1 MSQENVAVA
10 RRAYDAFE
18 RDGLDG
24 LLRYLHP
31 EIEWT
36 TTGTF
41 IEAGTYRGHE
51 EVRRYL
57 GSMLDEFEDS
67 RNEPQELIDAGDQV
81 VVSARLTGR
90 GKRSGAPVEL
100 TLTSVAAVRDGM
112 FVRVRNYSTK
122 AEALEA
128 VGLSEQAM
136 SRE

>member
-1 MSQENVAVA
+1 MSHENVEVV
-10 RRAYDAFE
+10 RRAYDAYE

-36 TTGTF
+36 TTGAF
-41 IEAGTYRGHE
+41 IEAATYRGHD

-57 GSMLDEFEDS
+57 GSMLDEFDDG
-67 RNEPQELIDAGDQV
+67 RNEPQEVIDTGDQV
-81 VVSARLTGR
+81 VVSARISGR

-100 TLTSVAAVRDGM
+100 TLASVGSLRDGM
-112 FVRVRNYSTK
+112 IVRIRNYPTK

-128 VGLSEQAM
+128 AGLGD
-136 SRE
+136 